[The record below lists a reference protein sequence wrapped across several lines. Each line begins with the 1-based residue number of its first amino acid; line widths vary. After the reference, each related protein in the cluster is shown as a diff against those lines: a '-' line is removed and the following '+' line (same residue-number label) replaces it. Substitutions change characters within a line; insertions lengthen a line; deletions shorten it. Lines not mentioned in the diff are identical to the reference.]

1 MAEVYSI
8 YMDNVSTQV
17 VERQKEVV
25 AKFLP
30 DGWKFTQ
37 YKVST
42 RHPDGLQHCVDEVK
56 SGVVI
61 FLDIDAIPVSTRAFN
76 YVSDYASEGRLTGA
90 IQRANH
96 IRNGQHLY
104 VGPFCM
110 AFDVDLYRKLGS
122 PSFNETYRGDVGEE
136 LTYTWERNGHPLQF
150 LYPSHIV
157 NPKWELG
164 GGFKFGYGTTYSG
177 MFYHTFCIRCQE
189 QEDMFVNKCKELLER
204 SES

>member
-1 MAEVYSI
+1 MPRVYSI
-8 YMDNVSTQV
+8 FMDNVAECV
-17 VERQKEVV
+17 VQSQKAVV
-25 AKFLP
+25 DRFLP
-30 DGWKFTQ
+30 PGCIFTQ

-42 RHPDGLQHCVDEVK
+42 RHPEALQKCVDEVK
-56 SGVVI
+56 EGIII
-61 FLDIDAIPVSTRAFN
+61 FLDIDAVPVSTRSFEYLIDHAT
-76 YVSDYASEGRLTGA
+76 EGKLTGA

-96 IRNGQHLY
+96 IRNDQHLY

-110 AFDVDLYRKLGS
+110 AFDVELYRKLGS
-122 PSFNETYRGDVGEE
+122 PTFNETYRGDVGEE
-136 LTYTWERNGHPLQF
+136 LTYAWERRGYSLQF

-189 QEDMFVNKCKELLER
+189 QQDMFTNKCKELLER
-204 SES
+204 SIL